1 MNKFKFIYDTCIKSQ
16 EDICCLIKVL
26 LHIGQ
31 DEAAYLLN
39 KYALIGSN
47 LIHLIDLSIYDP
59 KFGPVPDMRINR
71 DDPNE
76 PLENLVPPPVQ
87 QENLTTSGPYSMT
100 KQIRGYCVLINN
112 YFTFGTYKEM
122 QRFRNIF
129 YQMHFEVI
137 MKKNLDKQDLL
148 RTLRIISQDPKLET
162 HDAFMLMIIAHGNN
176 NKEVYGFD
184 GQSVR
189 INTIMEMFNNEECR
203 FLQNKPK
210 CFFFNCCRGGYKF

>member
-1 MNKFKFIYDTCIKSQ
+1 
-16 EDICCLIKVL
+16 VL

-47 LIHLIDLSIYDP
+47 LIHLIDLSIFDP
-59 KFGPVPDMRINR
+59 KFESVPDFRISR
-71 DDPNE
+71 DNPDE
-76 PLENLVPPPVQ
+76 PLENLVPPPEQ
-87 QENLTTSGPYSMT
+87 QENLTSSGPYSMT

-112 YFTFGTYKEM
+112 YFTVGTYKEM

-162 HDAFMLMIIAHGNN
+162 HDAFMFMIIAHGNN

-184 GQSVR
+184 RQSVR

-203 FLQNKPK
+203 FLRNKPK